1 MSVNSQIPQQT
12 TGPKLWIVLAR
23 AYRALAEWTERSM
36 ASHGMCL
43 SDFMVLEVLLH
54 KGPMTMSAMG
64 EKVLLANA
72 SMTSV
77 VDRLHERGLV
87 LRRSCDADRRIR
99 IVDLT
104 AKGRE
109 VISAMYCL
117 HERGIEEVMEGL
129 SQAERNVMRSGLKKI
144 GLAAKKA
151 AYTHETQTDRRN
163 S

>member
-1 MSVNSQIPQQT
+1 MTSDVQTDHQT

-23 AYRALAEWTERSM
+23 AYRALAEWTERSI
-36 ASHGMCL
+36 ATQGMCL
-43 SDFMVLEVLLH
+43 SDFMMLEVLLH

-87 LRRSCDADRRIR
+87 VRRSCDSDRRIR

-104 AKGRE
+104 PEGRA
-109 VISAMYCL
+109 VISALYVR
-117 HERGIEEVMEGL
+117 HEQDIEEVMAGL
-129 SQAERNVMRSGLKKI
+129 SQAERNTMRSGLKKI
-144 GLAAKKA
+144 GLAAKGA
-151 AYTHETQTDRRN
+151 VHTHEIQANRRN
-163 S
+163 P